1 MVKFLKFLLY
11 AALTILVVVIALGL
25 FGKKDYRVVRSISID
40 APRSMVVDYV
50 RHLENFK
57 EWSPWTA
64 LDPGMQISVTGV
76 DGEVGASYQWKGNDK
91 AGEGS
96 QTITALK
103 EDQIIL
109 KTEFIRPF
117 KSSSETRFDFTLE
130 EGLTKVSWVYD
141 WKAPFPLNGL
151 MMLTDI
157 DAALGKD
164 FVMGLENLE
173 RILEERAHR
182 KYLGFEVKEE
192 EAWAERIYAGI
203 RQTVDTAQIGKAY
216 SAGLQKTVGLLSKA
230 GGSPAGPATALYW
243 SWEGGRS
250 DFMAAFPVNATTTTS
265 GLATYKLGGRKA
277 YMIEYLGGYEG
288 VGTAHA
294 AMDIYCLENG
304 LKIVPPAIEEYVVG
318 PDSEPDTSK
327 WLTKVIYFADKK

>member
-11 AALTILVVVIALGL
+11 TALTILVVVIALGL
-25 FGKKDYRVVRSISID
+25 FGKKDYRIVRSISID
-40 APRSMVVDYV
+40 APSSMVFDYV

-64 LDPGMQISVTGV
+64 LDPTMQITINGT
-76 DGEVGASYQWKGNDK
+76 DGEVGASYRWSGNDK

-96 QTITALK
+96 QTIIQIK

-109 KTEFIRPF
+109 KTDFIRPF
-117 KSSSETRFDFTLE
+117 ESTSETRFDFSVE

-151 MMLTDI
+151 MMLSDI

-173 RILEERAHR
+173 RILEGRAHR
-182 KYLGFEVKEE
+182 KYLGFEVLE
-192 EAWAERIYAGI
+192 EAMWKEKTYVGF

-216 SAGLQKTVGLLSKA
+216 SIGIQKTLGLLAK
-230 GGSPAGPATALYW
+230 GGVTPVGAATALYW
-243 SWEGGRS
+243 SWEGGKS
-250 DFMAAFPVNATTTTS
+250 DFMAAFPVDTMISSS

-277 YMIEYLGGYEG
+277 YMIEYKGAYER

-304 LKIVPPAIEEYVVG
+304 LTIVPPAIEEYVVG
-318 PDSEPDTSK
+318 PQTESDTSK
-327 WLTKVIYFADKK
+327 WLTRVIYFADKK